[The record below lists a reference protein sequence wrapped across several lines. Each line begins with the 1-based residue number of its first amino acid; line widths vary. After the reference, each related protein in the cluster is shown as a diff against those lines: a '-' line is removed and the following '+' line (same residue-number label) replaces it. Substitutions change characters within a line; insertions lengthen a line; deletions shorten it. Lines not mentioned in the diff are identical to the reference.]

1 MHHIS
6 HTAIWISNFFLG
18 EGGSAERGRTVLPR
32 PVFRGGRVTGAVP
45 PPQTPPPLGR
55 GILPPQTPSHRR
67 LRRLH
72 SSAFGTRLPRPHF
85 WIRAWFCEIFSPPP
99 PAKIPAC
106 AHAHLTLI
114 LLLHYLVKCRSRS
127 LAVYN
132 NEFIYT
138 GSACVG
144 SENNCETKK
153 SLKKRPSL
161 CPHSH

>member
-18 EGGSAERGRTVLPR
+18 EGGSAERGEDCFAQARIQR
-32 PVFRGGRVTGAVP
+32 AGGYGGSA
-45 PPQTPPPLGR
+45 
-55 GILPPQTPSHRR
+55 PSPDP
-67 LRRLH
+67 
-72 SSAFGTRLPRPHF
+72 TPRPHPIDAF
-85 WIRAWFCEIFSPPP
+85 GASIRVPSALVPPDHISGYGPGFASP
-99 PAKIPAC
+99 PAKIPAG

-144 SENNCETKK
+144 SEHNCETKK